1 LQNYSEIIQNQL
13 LESIS
18 VKQKFLEN
26 HTDAINSAAQKL
38 INAVNRDHKIL
49 LCGNGG
55 SAADAQHLAAELV
68 AKLKYRRRAIPALAL
83 TTDTSL
89 LTAIAN
95 DDDFSDIFARQ
106 VEAFGKPGD
115 ILIGISTSGN
125 SPNVIKAVVK
135 AKQQDLTTIILSGKN
150 GGQLKE
156 LADLSIIVPSEN
168 TQRIQ
173 ECHIAVG
180 HILCD
185 IIEQTVYH
193 SE

>member
-1 LQNYSEIIQNQL
+1 MQNYSEIIQNQL
-13 LESIS
+13 LESIN
-18 VKQKFLEN
+18 VKQEFLEN
-26 HTDAINSAAQKL
+26 YTDAINSAAQKL
-38 INAVNRDHKIL
+38 VAAVTGDGKIL
-49 LCGNGG
+49 ICGNGG

-106 VEAFGKPGD
+106 IEAFGKAGD

-125 SPNVIKAVVK
+125 SANVIKAVEI
-135 AKQQDLTTIILSGKN
+135 AKQQNLTTIILSGKN
-150 GGQLKE
+150 GGKLKE
-156 LADLSIIVPSEN
+156 LADLSIIVPSDN

-173 ECHIAVG
+173 ECHITAG

-185 IIEQTVYH
+185 IIEQTIYH

>member
-1 LQNYSEIIQNQL
+1 MQNYSEIIQNQL
-13 LESIS
+13 LESIN

-38 INAVNRDHKIL
+38 VAAATGDGKIL
-49 LCGNGG
+49 ICGNGG

-106 VEAFGKPGD
+106 IEAFGKAGD

-125 SPNVIKAVVK
+125 SANVIKAVEI
-135 AKQQDLTTIILSGKN
+135 AKQQNLTTIILSGKN
-150 GGQLKE
+150 GGKLKE
-156 LADLSIIVPSEN
+156 LADLSIIVPSDN

-173 ECHIAVG
+173 ECHITAG

-185 IIEQTVYH
+185 IIEQTIYH

>member
-1 LQNYSEIIQNQL
+1 MQNYSEIIQNQL

>member
-1 LQNYSEIIQNQL
+1 MQNYSEIIQNQL

-18 VKQKFLEN
+18 VKQKFLKN
-26 HTDAINSAAQKL
+26 QTDAINSAAQKL
-38 INAVNRDHKIL
+38 INAVNGDHKIL
-49 LCGNGG
+49 FCGNGG

-106 VEAFGKPGD
+106 VEAFGKADD

-125 SPNVIKAVVK
+125 SANVIKAVEK
-135 AKQQDLTTIILSGKN
+135 AKQQSLTTIILSGKN

-156 LADLSIIVPSEN
+156 LADLSIIVPSDN

-185 IIEQTVYH
+185 IIEQSVYH

>member
-1 LQNYSEIIQNQL
+1 MQNYSEIIQNQL

-18 VKQKFLEN
+18 VKQKFLKN

-38 INAVNRDHKIL
+38 INAVTGDHKIL